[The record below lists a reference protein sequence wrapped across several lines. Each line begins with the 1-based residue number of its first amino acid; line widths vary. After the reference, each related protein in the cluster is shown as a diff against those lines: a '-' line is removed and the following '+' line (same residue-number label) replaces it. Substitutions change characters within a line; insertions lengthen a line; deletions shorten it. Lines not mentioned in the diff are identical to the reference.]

1 MADLAS
7 SISSSFRV
15 PVGPSTAVVVEDV
28 HVTYR
33 VYADKRP
40 RVRDIV
46 TSGLRRPSYREI
58 QAVRGVTFNAGRG
71 EVVGVIGPNGSGKSS
86 LLRTLAG
93 VLPPTSGAV
102 YARSR
107 PMLLGVGAAL
117 RKDVSGRRNILIGC
131 LALGMTR
138 DQVKENEEGII
149 EFSGLEDFIDLPMRT
164 YSSGMH
170 ARLQFSIATAVT
182 PEILLIDEALA
193 VGDKEFRRRSW
204 ARIREIRKA
213 AGTVFLVSHNLNEI
227 KRTSTRVMWMEKG
240 KILIDGNTDEVV
252 DAYEADDVVDTGT

>member
-1 MADLAS
+1 MADPDIHPPATAQISVGS
-7 SISSSFRV
+7 STS
-15 PVGPSTAVVVEDV
+15 VVADDV

-46 TSGLRRPSYREI
+46 TSRFKRPSYREI
-58 QAVRGVTFNAGRG
+58 EAVRGVTFTADRG
-71 EVVGVIGPNGSGKSS
+71 EVIGIVGPNGSGKST

-93 VLPPTSGAV
+93 LLPPTSGAV
-102 YARSR
+102 YASTR

-117 RKDVSGRRNILIGC
+117 RKDLSGRRNIMIGC

-138 DQVKENEEGII
+138 EEVEARQDGII
-149 EFSGLEDFIDLPMRT
+149 EFSGLADFIDLPMRT

-204 ARIREIRKA
+204 ARIKEIRKA
-213 AGTVFLVSHNLNEI
+213 AGTVLLVSHNLTEI
-227 KRTSTRVMWMEKG
+227 RKTSTRAMWLEKG
-240 KILIDGNTDEVV
+240 KVVAEGKTEEVV
-252 DAYEADDVVDTGT
+252 EAYEADDLVDTTR